1 VDTEAVRR
9 RIAEARVGRLATV
22 RPDGTPHLVPICFA
36 VVGDTVVSGVDEKP
50 KATPNLQRLVNLR
63 ANPAVSLLVDHYEEE
78 WSRVWWARLDG
89 QARVLEDGSEHD
101 AAVAAL
107 RVKYPQYEDVGIVG
121 ATIVIDVDRWV
132 GWAYS
137 EPAG

>member
-9 RIAEARVGRLATV
+9 RVAEARVGRLATL
-22 RPDGTPHLVPICFA
+22 RPDGTPHLVPICLA
-36 VVGDTVVSGVDEKP
+36 VVGDTVVSAVDEKP
-50 KATPNLQRLVNLR
+50 KTTPNLQRLANVR
-63 ANPAVSLLVDHYEEE
+63 ANPAVTVLVDHYEED
-78 WSRVWWARLDG
+78 WSRVWWVRVDG
-89 QARVLEDGSEHD
+89 RARVLEDGPEHD

-107 RVKYPQYEDVGIVG
+107 RAKYRQYEDVGIAG

-137 EPAG
+137 ESAG